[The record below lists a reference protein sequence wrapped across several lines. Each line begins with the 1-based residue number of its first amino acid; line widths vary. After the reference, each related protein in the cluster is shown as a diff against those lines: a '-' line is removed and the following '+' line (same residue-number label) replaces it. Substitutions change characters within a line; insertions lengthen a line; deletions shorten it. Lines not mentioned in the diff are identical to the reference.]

1 MPQKTNLNISPYY
14 DDFDK
19 EDKFYKVLFKPGFPV
34 QAREL
39 TTLQSSLQNQIESFG
54 SHIFKDGSMVIP
66 GNINFDQQYHSVRIL
81 DTHLGIPVTLYLD
94 QLVGL
99 RLKGQTSGIVL
110 TIDSYELAGTN
121 TQIDDLTIY
130 VKYLQSGDNNEIS
143 NLDDG
148 EQLIVQESF
157 VYGNTAI
164 NEGETVLTLVDSN
177 ASAIGSAVGISSGT
191 YFIRGTFVDVSTDKI
206 VLDPYSN
213 LPSYR
218 VGLNIDEQLITAK
231 NDDSLYDNARGF
243 SNFAAPGA
251 DRLKI
256 TTTLAKKS
264 LTDFNDTNFIE
275 LLRLDEGEIKKIVKK
290 SDYSLI
296 RDYFAERTF
305 DESGNYS
312 VEPFDVQVFNSLND
326 GISNEGIFRSNEVTD
341 QQNTPSDDLM
351 CVKVS
356 AGKAY
361 VKGYDITLGGVS
373 MIDVPKP
380 RDKQTVDS
388 SLVPYQMGTILRVN
402 NVFGAPVPNIN
413 YDTKVVELYNQ
424 RTGSNT
430 AGTGEL
436 VGQARTYS
444 FSVSDASYSGDTT
457 EWDLH
462 LFDLQTFTRL
472 GLNQAVSSAELP
484 DTSFVRGLS
493 SGATGYAIAAGG
505 GADNLKLTQVTG
517 VFVAG
522 EQIIINENPEISRS
536 LTGVRTFGIQDVK
549 SVYQDASSV
558 AGYASDFVADTVLQR
573 RIPTGFSIVD
583 KLNIGVTGVATCA
596 GRSFTGIKTDTI
608 IRYQLPDEATE
619 RFNRVTSV
627 ATDGLSITVGPVTSI
642 AGVCNGAVPT
652 TLTTT
657 TFAFGVPNINL
668 NENKGLY
675 AELGNKN
682 ISDIDLSTANLTVG
696 KNITGESTDGSGVL
710 TFDLAASGISSA
722 FYEGFDAERYSVH
735 YSNGTIADLTA
746 DQFVLG
752 ANGQSVTING
762 LLTNQSNVVVSTTL
776 KKQGLKSKQKNYI
789 RSEKIEILKTAVGI
803 NTSLSGMDKA
813 TGYGLRVEDRE
824 ISLNVP
830 DVVKIVGIFESI
842 DTNSPTLDRLTFP
855 SGLNLDTTAIVG
867 EKIVGNDSDAIAQIT
882 GVISA
887 TEVEI
892 AYVTPS
898 KFTIGEVC
906 NFQESNISTTL
917 QLITVGNYLNITS
930 RYELDKGQREQFYD
944 YSRIVRRVNFPPAT
958 RKVLVVF
965 DKYVLPSNDTG
976 DFYTVASYDEERFSS
991 DIPLLKDGDI
1001 RATDTIDFRPR
1012 VSTYTGAE
1020 SPFAFKNRTFA
1031 STFNPSFIVTP
1042 NESSIIG
1049 YNHYLPRND
1058 RVVLDILGNLSVIKG
1073 SSSTDPV
1080 TPEVSENAMD
1090 VATIQLPPYLYNPDD
1105 AIVRVTDNVRYT
1117 MKDIGRLEDRIESLE
1132 ETTSLSLLEL
1142 DTKTL
1147 QVQDFD
1153 GLSRFKTGFFVD
1165 DFKNTDLLDGS
1176 NPDFRMSVDSNN
1188 KMLVVPANFWSM
1200 KPELAL
1206 NLTTNVDTAD
1216 FSQNLELLDTNV
1228 QKTGDLITVAYE
1240 EVDWINQPLA
1250 SRVENVNPF
1259 NMVEFVGSIEL
1270 KPFSDSWVRTIEVDG
1285 GIVRATGGTRRQISA
1300 VGALAGAAV
1309 MPWMFG
1315 LGALFGAVFGGFL
1328 FGRRRRRRVTTRTER
1343 VLTSQEPDP
1352 HIRSRNVAFT
1362 ANGLRPVARFY
1373 PFFDSISGIDI
1384 VPKLLEISM
1393 VNGIFQKGETVEA
1406 YDSTGEQ
1413 VAIFRIAQ
1421 PDHKL
1426 GDINS
1431 PEETFNAN
1439 PYNTSVSLGSV
1450 YSASTSVLNID
1461 ILSLADEVQGRFFG
1475 YIPTSGVTLL
1485 GQSSGAQAS
1494 VSNVRLVADTFGDL
1508 YGSFFIRNPLTDP
1521 PPPLRFRTGVS
1532 TFKLTSSSTNAEP
1545 LPGSL
1550 LISSGETTYRTE
1562 GRIDTFTSTIVQ
1574 TVRRR
1579 RRRFDPL
1586 AQSFTTDETGAFIT
1600 AVDLFFGSKDP
1611 EQKLT
1616 VELRTMELGI
1626 PTNQVVQDYAR
1637 AVVNPSDINISNNAE
1652 IPTRIKF
1659 PSPVYLE
1666 PETEY
1671 ALVLL
1676 APTTNLYEAW
1686 IAQMGERT
1694 VNTQSLPDAE
1704 SVVVTR
1710 QYVGGS
1716 LFKSQNGTIWTPSQF
1731 EDLKFKLR
1739 KAQFSTTAGSAFF
1752 YNPKLETNS
1761 AIIERLLPNA
1771 IKTLPRKL
1779 KVGITTTNNN
1789 GTITKLGL
1797 GVQVSDST
1805 LTTAIQGYIEQV
1817 GGPINTFTITNAGVG
1832 FKPSQAYNNVP
1843 LYAISGR
1850 GTGATATVNTNSSGQ
1865 ISSIS
1870 LTSNTGGSG
1879 YVEGDVLGI
1888 TTSSVLQGRDAT
1900 ITVTDLNGVSTLYL
1914 NNVQGESFTT
1924 GQALVVYEGST
1935 ATSYGSTTITSSA
1948 TYDDR
1953 YEGNVIEVEQFNHGM
1968 HADTN
1973 IVTLANIEP
1982 DTEPVLL
1989 TDFLDVD
1996 DQVISVAN
2004 TTAYATFNGI
2014 STSQG
2019 FIKINNEIIFYN
2031 SVGVNQLGIGTR
2043 GVDGSLVRTHSVN
2056 DVTRKYELNGFD
2068 LSRINNNH
2076 NLPNKAALSNA
2087 RDIDTYFVEINR
2099 GGLSNGDS
2107 QVSFTQEQNVGGS
2120 NIFASQNY
2128 QFNTVIPQFS
2138 VLTPSDNTTVSAQI
2152 RTVSGTSAGGGEI
2165 PFIDQGYEPITL
2177 NAPNVLTT
2185 PRLVCSR
2192 INENTRLT
2200 GLPLNRSFTLGIR
2213 MQTDDPNLSPVVDT
2227 LNATVIYQRSR
2238 LNKPID
2244 DYVKDGRSNATTG
2257 DPHSSVYI
2265 SNRVDLKNPATS
2277 LKVLVAAYRDA
2288 SADFRVLYQLF
2299 REDGSETELAYELF
2313 PGFDNLNDTDG
2324 DGFGDQVID
2333 PAKNSGKPDA
2343 FVSPSTANQFKE
2355 YQFSADNLD
2364 EFTGFKIKIVSSG
2377 TNEALAPRF
2386 KDFRTLALA

>member
-14 DDFDK
+14 DDFNK

-39 TTLQSSLQNQIESFG
+39 TTLQSSLQNQIETFG

-81 DTHLGIPVTLYLD
+81 DSHLGIPVTLYLD
-94 QLVGL
+94 QLIGL
-99 RLKGQTSGIVL
+99 RLKGQTSGIIL
-110 TIDSYELAGTN
+110 TIDSYELAGTSAE
-121 TQIDDLTIY
+121 IDDLTIY
-130 VKYLQSGDNNEIS
+130 VKYLESGDNNEIS

-164 NEGETVLTLVDSN
+164 NEGETVLTLVDTN

-213 LPSYR
+213 TPSYR

-251 DRLKI
+251 DRFKI
-256 TTTLAKKS
+256 TTTLGKKS

-275 LLRLDEGEIKKIVKK
+275 LLRLDEGEIKKMVKK

-296 RDYFAERTF
+296 RDYFAARTF

-312 VEPFDVQVFNSLND
+312 VTPFDVQVFNSLND

-341 QQNTPSDDLM
+341 QQNIPSDDLM

-356 AGKAY
+356 PGKAY
-361 VKGYDITLGGVS
+361 VKGYDIDLGGS
-373 MIDVPKP
+373 TIIDVEKP

-424 RTGSNT
+424 RTNSNS

-436 VGQARTYS
+436 VGQARVYS
-444 FSVSDASYSGDTT
+444 FAVSNASYENDTT

-462 LFDLQTFTRL
+462 LFDMQTFTRL
-472 GLNQAVSSAELP
+472 ELNMSVSNAKLP

-505 GADNLKLTQVTG
+505 SSAVVKLTQVTG

-522 EQIIINENPEISRS
+522 EQIIINEDSEIARS
-536 LTGVRTFGIQDVK
+536 IKTVRTFGIQDVK
-549 SVYQDASSV
+549 SVYQDASAVS
-558 AGYASDFVADTVLQR
+558 GYASDFVADTVLQSKV
-573 RIPTGFSIVD
+573 PTGFSITD
-583 KLNIGVTGVATCA
+583 NLNINAAGIATCA

-608 IRYQLPDEATE
+608 IRYQLTGEATE

-627 ATDGLSITVGPVTSI
+627 SSNGLSLTLAAVNNVT
-642 AGVCNGAVPT
+642 GVCNGALPT
-652 TLTTT
+652 GASVAP
-657 TFAFGVPNINL
+657 TFRFGVPNINL

-682 ISDIDLSTANLTVG
+682 VSDIDLSTANLTVG
-696 KNITGESTDGSGVL
+696 ANITGESTDGSGIL
-710 TFDLAASGISSA
+710 SFDLAASGISSA
-722 FYEGFDAERYSVH
+722 FYDGFDAERYSVH

-762 LLTNQSNVVVSTTL
+762 LLTSQSNVVVSTTL
-776 KKQGLKSKQKNYI
+776 KKQSLKSKQKNYI
-789 RSEKIEILKTAVGI
+789 RSEKLEVLKTAVGI
-803 NTSLSGMDKA
+803 NTSLTGMDKS

-830 DVVKIVGIFESI
+830 DVAKIVGVFESI
-842 DTNSPTLDRLTFP
+842 DTDSPTLDRLTFP
-855 SGLNLDTTAIVG
+855 SGLDLDTTAIVG
-867 EKIVGNDSDAIAQIT
+867 ERIVGDSSDAVAQIT
-882 GVISA
+882 GLISA

-892 AYVTPS
+892 AYLTPT
-898 KFTIGEVC
+898 KFTVGEVC
-906 NFQESNISTTL
+906 NFDESNISTTL
-917 QLITVGNYLNITS
+917 QLITVGNNLNITN
-930 RYELDKGQREQFYD
+930 RFELDKGQREQFYD
-944 YSRIVRRVNFPPAT
+944 YSRLVRRVNFPPAT

-965 DKYVLPSNDTG
+965 DKYVLPNNDTG
-976 DFYTVASYDEERFSS
+976 DFYTVASYDEERFSN
-991 DIPLLKDGDI
+991 DVPLLNNGL

-1042 NESSIIG
+1042 NESSILG
-1049 YNHYLPRND
+1049 YNFYLSRKD
-1058 RVVLDILGNLSVIKG
+1058 KVILDVLGNLSVIKG
-1073 SSSTDPV
+1073 TSSTDPAFPAS
-1080 TPEVSENAMD
+1080 TSESMEI
-1090 VATIQLPPYLYNPDD
+1090 ATIELPAYLYDPDD
-1105 AIVRVTDNVRYT
+1105 AIVKVADNVRYT
-1117 MKDIGRLEDRIESLE
+1117 MRDIGRLEDRIDVLE
-1132 ETTSLSLLEL
+1132 EVTSLSLLEL

-1165 DFKNTDLLDGS
+1165 DFKNIDLLDT
-1176 NPDFRMSVDSNN
+1176 NDPDCKITINSDDRELN
-1188 KMLVVPANFWSM
+1188 VPLDFWSM

-1228 QKTGDLITVAYE
+1228 KKTCDLITLNYQ

-1259 NMVEFVGSIEL
+1259 NMVEFIGRIEL
-1270 KPFSDSWVRTIEVDG
+1270 KPFADSWVRNVEVDG
-1285 GIVRATGGTRRQISA
+1285 GVRRLTR
-1300 VGALAGAAV
+1300 
-1309 MPWMFG
+1309 
-1315 LGALFGAVFGGFL
+1315 
-1328 FGRRRRRRVTTRTER
+1328 GRRNRRFIER
-1343 VLTSQEPDP
+1343 VLTNQAPDT

-1373 PFFDSISGIDI
+1373 PFFDSVSGIDI

-1406 YDSTGEQ
+1406 YDSSTGAR

-1431 PEETFNAN
+1431 PDETFNAN
-1439 PYNTSVSLGSV
+1439 PFNTSVSLGSV

-1461 ILSLADEVQGRFFG
+1461 VLSLADEAQGRFFG
-1475 YIPTSGVTLL
+1475 YIPTNNTILL
-1485 GQSSGAQAS
+1485 GQSSGAQAN
-1494 VSNVRLVADTFGDL
+1494 VENVRLVADTYGDL
-1508 YGSFFIRNPLTDP
+1508 FGSFFFRDPLTNP

-1532 TFKLTSSSTNAEP
+1532 TFKLTSSSVNAEP

-1550 LISSGETTYRTE
+1550 LISSGETTYQAE
-1562 GRIDTFTSTIVQ
+1562 GRVDTFTSTLVII
-1574 TVRRR
+1574 
-1579 RRRFDPL
+1579 RRRFFCDPL
-1586 AQSFTTDETGAFIT
+1586 AQSFTTDESGAFVT

-1611 EQKLT
+1611 SQKLT
-1616 VELRTMELGI
+1616 VELRTMELGL
-1626 PTNQVVQDYAR
+1626 PTNTLVQDYAR
-1637 AVVNPSDINISNNAE
+1637 VVVNPNDINISTNAE
-1652 IPTRIKF
+1652 IPTTVKF

-1666 PETEY
+1666 PGTEY

-1704 SVVVTR
+1704 AVVVTR

-1739 KAQFSTTAGSAFF
+1739 KAQFSTTPGSVFF
-1752 YNPKLETNS
+1752 YNPKLEKNS

-1771 IKTLPRKL
+1771 IRTLPRKL
-1779 KVGITTTNNN
+1779 KVGITTTTHAS
-1789 GTITKLGL
+1789 TIAKLGL

-1805 LTTAIQGYIEQV
+1805 SATAIQGYIEQV
-1817 GGPINTFTITNAGVG
+1817 GGPIDQFNISNAGVG
-1832 FKPSQAYNNVP
+1832 FKPSQTYNNVQ
-1843 LYAISGR
+1843 LYAITGR
-1850 GTGATATVNTNSSGQ
+1850 GTGATATVQTNSSGQ
-1865 ISSIS
+1865 VSSIS
-1870 LTSNTGGSG
+1870 LTSNTGGAG
-1879 YVEGDVLGI
+1879 YAVGDVLGI
-1888 TTSSVLQGRDAT
+1888 TTSSGSVLQGSDAT
-1900 ITVTDLNGVSTLYL
+1900 ITVTNLNGRSTLYL

-1953 YEGNVIEVEQFNHGM
+1953 YAGNVIEVQQYNHGM
-1968 HADTN
+1968 QADTN

-1996 DQVISVAN
+1996 DLVISVAN

-2019 FIKINNEIIFYN
+2019 FIKINNEIIYYD

-2043 GVDGSLVRTHSVN
+2043 GVEGSLVRTHSAN

-2068 LSRINNNH
+2068 LSRINNDH
-2076 NLPNKAALSNA
+2076 NLPNTTALSNV
-2087 RDIDTYFVEINR
+2087 RDIDSYYLEINR
-2099 GGLSNGDS
+2099 GGLANGDS
-2107 QVSFTQEQNVGGS
+2107 QVSFTNEQNVGGS
-2120 NIFASQNY
+2120 DIFASQNY

-2138 VLTPSDNTTVSAQI
+2138 VLTPSQNTEISAQV

-2165 PFIDQGYEPITL
+2165 PFIDQGYEPVTL
-2177 NAPNVLTT
+2177 NEPNILNT
-2185 PRLVCSR
+2185 PRLICSR
-2192 INENTRLT
+2192 VNENTRLT
-2200 GLPLNRSFTLGIR
+2200 GLPLNRSFTLGVKLE
-2213 MQTDDPNLSPVVDT
+2213 TTDPNLSPVLDT
-2227 LNATVIYQRSR
+2227 LNATVVYQRAR
-2238 LNKPID
+2238 LNKPIE

-2257 DPHSSVYI
+2257 DPHSAVYV

-2333 PAKNSGKPDA
+2333 SAKNSGRPDA
-2343 FVSPSTANQFKE
+2343 FVSPSAADQFKE
-2355 YQFSADNLD
+2355 YQFSVDDLD
-2364 EFTGFKIKIVSSG
+2364 EFTGFKVKIVCSG

-2386 KDFRTLALA
+2386 KDFRALALA